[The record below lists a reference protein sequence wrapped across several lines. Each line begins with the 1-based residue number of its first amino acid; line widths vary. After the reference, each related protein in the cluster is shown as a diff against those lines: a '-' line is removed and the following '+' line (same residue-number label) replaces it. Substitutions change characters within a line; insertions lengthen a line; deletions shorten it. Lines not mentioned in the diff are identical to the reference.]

1 MQLHY
6 NDADAVSQ
14 CACIV
19 STYARCMPKQVDHTA
34 RRRAIADALWRVV
47 ARDGFEDVSLRHVA
61 AEAGVSMGLVQHYF
75 RTKEQ
80 MLLFALDTMEEL
92 AGARF
97 AAELASL
104 PDAPPPRAVVRAF
117 LIQLLPLD
125 EARRTEGHSLYAL
138 LGGALRYDQI
148 GERLRNG
155 MAQLHEYVAAQIAA
169 VGHAPD
175 PEVAAA
181 ALLALADGMAAH
193 VLVGYLTPATAIAA
207 LDCQLDA
214 AFDTPAERTGR
225 HRPP

>member
-1 MQLHY
+1 
-6 NDADAVSQ
+6 
-14 CACIV
+14 
-19 STYARCMPKQVDHTA
+19 MPKQVDHTA

-47 ARDGFEDVSLRHVA
+47 ARDGFEEVSLRRVA

-97 AAELASL
+97 AAELAAL
-104 PDAPPPRAVVRAF
+104 PDPPPPRAAVRAF
-117 LIQLLPLD
+117 LFQLLPLD
-125 EARRTEGHSLYAL
+125 EAQTEGHLLYAL

-148 GERLRNG
+148 GERLRTG
-155 MAQLHEYVAAQIAA
+155 MAQLHQYFVAQIAA

-181 ALLALADGMAAH
+181 TLLALADGLAAH
-193 VLVGYLTPATAIAA
+193 VLVGYLTPAAATAA
-207 LDCQLDA
+207 LDGQLDA
-214 AFDTPAERTGR
+214 VFGAPAERTDGVDR
-225 HRPP
+225 GECR